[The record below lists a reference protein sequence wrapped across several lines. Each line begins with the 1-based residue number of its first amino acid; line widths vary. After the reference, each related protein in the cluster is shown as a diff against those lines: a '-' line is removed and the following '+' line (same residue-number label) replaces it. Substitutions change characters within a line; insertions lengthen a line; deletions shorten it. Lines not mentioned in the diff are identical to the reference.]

1 MNGEVELPVDGD
13 YTIYLRGSVGR
24 PVSVSVDGK
33 KIGSVKWEEAYPGNY
48 MPLGLHDLK
57 AGIHRIHVARGGGS
71 PLPGTGNEIGSASTT
86 GLVGPLAFLPSGQ
99 EKLVTVSKATRPG
112 ALRGRQDAH
121 GLDGDRREAL
131 VTVDP
136 GFWKGRRVLV
146 TGHTGFKGAWLTLWL
161 QSLGA
166 QVAGLSDAVPTSP
179 SLFEAARVADGIADV
194 RADVRDGAAVDAA
207 FAEHAPEVVIHM
219 AAQSLVR
226 RSYRDPRTTYATN
239 VMGTVNVLEA
249 ARTTPSVLA
258 VVNVT
263 SDKSYDN
270 RELRRAFVE
279 TDPMGGHDPYS
290 SSKGA
295 AELVASAY
303 LRSFDL
309 PLASARAGNVIGGG
323 DFSEDRLVADIARSA
338 MTGAPIPIRSPQAVR
353 PWQHVLNPLAG
364 YLELAQRL
372 GTGETV
378 HGGWNFG
385 PDPED
390 VRTVLWLAERLTE
403 MWPGELRW
411 EIDPGPHPHEA
422 AHLALDSAKARS
434 ELGWQPAWDLAQAL
448 QAIVA
453 WYVAFAAG
461 EDVRAVT
468 LDQIERFSTLS
479 AR

>member
-1 MNGEVELPVDGD
+1 
-13 YTIYLRGSVGR
+13 
-24 PVSVSVDGK
+24 VSVDP
-33 KIGSVKWEEAYPGNY
+33 V
-48 MPLGLHDLK
+48 
-57 AGIHRIHVARGGGS
+57 
-71 PLPGTGNEIGSASTT
+71 
-86 GLVGPLAFLPSGQ
+86 
-99 EKLVTVSKATRPG
+99 
-112 ALRGRQDAH
+112 
-121 GLDGDRREAL
+121 
-131 VTVDP
+131 
-136 GFWKGRRVLV
+136 FWNGRRVIV

-161 QSLGA
+161 RALGA
-166 QVAGLSDAVPTSP
+166 EVTGLSDAVPSTP

-194 RADVRDGAAVDAA
+194 RADVRDPAAIDAA
-207 FAEHAPEVVIHM
+207 FAEHEPEVVIHM

-226 RSYRDPRTTYATN
+226 RSYRDPRATYATN

-249 ARTTPSVLA
+249 ARGTRSVRA

-270 RELRRAFVE
+270 REHGRAFVE

-295 AELVASAY
+295 AELVAAAY
-303 LRSFDL
+303 LRSYEL

-323 DFSEDRLVADIARSA
+323 DFSEDRLIPDIARGA
-338 MTGAPIPIRSPQAVR
+338 MAGTAIPIRSPQAVR

-372 GTGETV
+372 AGGEPV

-385 PDPED
+385 PDPGD
-390 VRTVLWLAERLTE
+390 VQPVAWLVERLTQ

-422 AHLALDSAKARS
+422 AHLALDSTKARTD
-434 ELGWQPAWDLAQAL
+434 LGWRPAWDLVQAL
-448 QAIVA
+448 EAVVG
-453 WYVAFAAG
+453 WYAAFAAG
-461 EDVRAVT
+461 EDVRTVT